1 MLLFLWPPNEP
12 HFHVLA
18 RVLGVLW
25 YGVIRIYSGG
35 YSPF

>member
-1 MLLFLWPPNEP
+1 MLFFIAPHVP

-18 RVLGVLW
+18 SILGGLW
-25 YGVIRIYSGG
+25 HGVIRIYSGG